1 MKNNAARTSR
11 RKSRRKNNILTILA
25 TITLMLT
32 MTLAGTFSGF
42 AEDGGGG
49 ASDPL
54 SQFGDTGGNMY
65 PFLPGH
71 APDTNSPDDQDM
83 IQGDD
88 DTDGQTAGT
97 ETNNG
102 QDLNAVENPKA
113 ETPKVETGKKAATSK
128 AAVRKTSAAKLAA
141 VKIIKPKA
149 VKKGFT
155 VKWKK
160 IKKSERKFVKR
171 IEIQYSKDKNFKSG
185 VKTVYAGA
193 KNASKKIK
201 GVKKGKYYVR
211 VRACAKPGVKV
222 KTSEWSIARP
232 VRVK

>member
-1 MKNNAARTSR
+1 MKNNAARANR
-11 RKSRRKNNILTILA
+11 RKSKRKNSILTILV

-32 MTLAGTFSGF
+32 MTLAGTFSAF

-54 SQFGDTGGNMY
+54 SQFGDAGGNMY

-71 APDTNSPDDQDM
+71 SGSTNSPDDQDI

-88 DTDGQTAGT
+88 DLDGQTAGP
-97 ETNNG
+97 ESNNG

-113 ETPKVETGKKAATSK
+113 ATSK
-128 AAVRKTSAAKLAA
+128 AEVRKTPAAKLAA
-141 VKIIKPKA
+141 VKISKPKA

-155 VKWKK
+155 VRWKK
-160 IKKSERKFVKR
+160 IKKSNRKYVKR

-232 VRVK
+232 IRVK

>member
-1 MKNNAARTSR
+1 
-11 RKSRRKNNILTILA
+11 
-25 TITLMLT
+25 MLT
-32 MTLAGTFSGF
+32 MTLAGTLSGF

-54 SQFGDTGGNMY
+54 SQFGDAGGNMY

-102 QDLNAVENPKA
+102 QDLNTV
-113 ETPKVETGKKAATSK
+113 ETPKAKVP
-128 AAVRKTSAAKLAA
+128 KTPAAKLAT
-141 VKIIKPKA
+141 VKIFKPKA
-149 VKKGFT
+149 VKKGFK

-160 IKKSERKFVKR
+160 IKKSDRKYVKR
-171 IEIQYSKDKNFKSG
+171 VEIQFSKDKKFKSG
-185 VKTVYAGA
+185 VKKVYAGA
-193 KNASKKIK
+193 KHASKKIK
-201 GVKKGKYYVR
+201 GLKKGKYYVR
-211 VRACAKPGVKV
+211 VRACAKSGAKL
-222 KTSEWSIARP
+222 KTSKWSTVRS